1 MDITYDLPYT
11 RTYHPIYEAKG
22 GIPAIKEVR
31 FSITSHRGCFG
42 SCSFC
47 ALTFHQGRVIQNRS
61 QESIIDEANCLQPS
75 LISKDI
81 FMISADQLLTSDI
94 EHVRNKKYMVLVK
107 QNNVCSQ
114 NLVKI

>member
-1 MDITYDLPYT
+1 MQSLEQDDIRGKTVVQKHNDRYVVQNPPQISLTQKEMDITYDLPYT

-22 GIPAIKEVR
+22 GIPAITEVE

-61 QESIIDEANCLQPS
+61 QKSIIDEATTFNYLKEFQRIYS
-75 LISKDI
+75 
-81 FMISADQLLTSDI
+81 
-94 EHVRNKKYMVLVK
+94 
-107 QNNVCSQ
+107 
-114 NLVKI
+114 